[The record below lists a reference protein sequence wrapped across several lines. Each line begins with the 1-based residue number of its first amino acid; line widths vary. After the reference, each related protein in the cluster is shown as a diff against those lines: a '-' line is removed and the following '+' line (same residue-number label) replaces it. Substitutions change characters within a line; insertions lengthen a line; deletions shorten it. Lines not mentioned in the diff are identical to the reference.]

1 MKTELLGKLTVGMR
15 LSFWCPEWQ
24 RGGHVSVKALFPA
37 SSRSRR
43 SRTLRADS
51 GPSRWNAGFTLIELL
66 VVIAIIAILASLLLP
81 ALAQAKAS
89 ANQTQCLS
97 NQKQLMAAVQVYSG
111 DNGDWLPPMQV
122 EMPDI
127 SARPSWRAFLF
138 TDVGKNAKVFDCPT
152 EQKDVYALGNRVAP
166 LPPDP
171 SVIGRL
177 VAGENELCSG
187 IGAVDVHWEDG
198 GAPPPIGRP
207 LPDEN
212 NVCRW
217 SQIQNAA
224 QVIFFGDGN
233 SDFDQLWPNDR
244 WWIWKELGDA
254 NSLGFN
260 RATENDPGAFRH
272 DRKSNYAFGDGR
284 AVLLDAGGIP
294 CNEHS
299 CAWSVQWPCV
309 GH

>member
-1 MKTELLGKLTVGMR
+1 MNLGLLGEITVGISPSLGCLGWR
-15 LSFWCPEWQ
+15 CDVP
-24 RGGHVSVKALFPA
+24 GPVKAA
-37 SSRSRR
+37 SPSSTLSRHSRELNPN
-43 SRTLRADS
+43 SR
-51 GPSRWNAGFTLIELL
+51 PSQWGAGFTLIELL

-89 ANQTQCLS
+89 ANQTECLN
-97 NQKQLMAAVQVYSG
+97 NQKQLAAAVQVYSG

-122 EMPDI
+122 ELPN
-127 SARPSWRAFLF
+127 ARPSWRAFLF
-138 TDVGKNAKVFDCPT
+138 PDVGKNAKVFDCPT
-152 EQKDVYALGNRVAP
+152 EQNDVYALGKRVEQS
-166 LPPDP
+166 PDP
-171 SVIGRL
+171 SAIGRIGE
-177 VAGENELCSG
+177 GENELCSG

-217 SQIQNAA
+217 SHIQNTA

-254 NSLGFN
+254 NSFGFN

-272 DRKSNYAFGDGR
+272 ARKSNYAFGDGH
-284 AVLLDAGGIP
+284 ATLLDPGAIP
-294 CNEHS
+294 CNKHA
-299 CAWSVQWPCV
+299 CWWSVQWPCAE
-309 GH
+309 H